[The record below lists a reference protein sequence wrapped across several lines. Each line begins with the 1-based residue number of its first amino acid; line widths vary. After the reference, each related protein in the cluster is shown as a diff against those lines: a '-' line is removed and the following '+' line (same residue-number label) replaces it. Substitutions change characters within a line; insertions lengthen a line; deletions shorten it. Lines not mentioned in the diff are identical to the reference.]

1 MQTTNYQIVLI
12 SVPDRKTADTI
23 AKGLV
28 EKRLAACVQL
38 LDKVS
43 SIYWWENKVTKAEE
57 VLLMA
62 KTRTALFPEVLLF
75 IKENHPY
82 KVPEVLSLPIN
93 DANPA
98 YLDWLGANSTFTAVS
113 MNGVDTLKVLSRPQ
127 PPPEAK

>member
-82 KVPEVLSLPIN
+82 KVPEVLSLPIS

-113 MNGVDTLKVLSRPQ
+113 TSGVDTLKVLSRPQ